1 MKNDSCVKIDIST
14 ETILKIILIIFGVW
28 FLYVIRDVLVV
39 IFVAFVLSSAMAPLV
54 DRLEKV
60 HLPRSLVTMAIYIL
74 FFSGVFYLFSLLA
87 PAVSEQMKHLANNL
101 PEYGKLF
108 GSWQEKISGLFG
120 GGQPMPLDRNKFLLE
135 LSNKLGDG
143 GVTFFARAGSFF
155 QGFVSFIAVFSL
167 SFYLSIQRKS
177 VGAFLKGF
185 IPRDYK
191 KYAVKKMDDIQE
203 KMGHWLVGQ
212 VALSVLIGVMVYI
225 GLRILEVPY
234 ALLLAIFAGIF
245 EVVPYIGPTISAVA
259 GVLVASSLG
268 PVQAL
273 LVLGMYV
280 VVQQLE
286 NHLVVPLVMKQAIG
300 LNPVAI
306 IIAILIGIK
315 VAGPFGLILAIP
327 LVAVLSVFISDFVQ
341 REEEKIENL

>member
-14 ETILKIILIIFGVW
+14 ETILKLILIVFGVW
-28 FLYVIRDVLVV
+28 FLYIIRDVLVV

-54 DRLEKV
+54 DKLEKAY
-60 HLPRSLVTMAIYIL
+60 LPRSLVTLAIYLL

-87 PAVSEQMKHLANNL
+87 PAVSDQLKHLANNL
-101 PEYGKLF
+101 PEYGKVF
-108 GSWQEKISGLFG
+108 GAWQEKFSSLVN
-120 GGQPMPLDRNKFLLE
+120 GGQGMPLDKNKFLLE

-143 GVTFFARAGSFF
+143 GVTVFTRAGSFF

-185 IPRDYK
+185 IPKEYK
-191 KYAVKKMDDIQE
+191 KYAVRKMDDIQE
-203 KMGHWLVGQ
+203 KMGNWLLGQ
-212 VALSVLIGVMVYI
+212 VALSILIGILVYI
-225 GLRILEVPY
+225 GLSILGVPY
-234 ALLLAIFAGIF
+234 ALLLAILAGIL
-245 EVVPYIGPTISAVA
+245 EVVPYLGPTISAVA
-259 GVLVASSLG
+259 GILVALSLG

-327 LVAVLSVFISDFVQ
+327 LMAVLSVFISDFVQ
-341 REEEKIENL
+341 TEE

>member
-1 MKNDSCVKIDIST
+1 MKNESCVKIDVST
-14 ETILKIILIIFGVW
+14 ESILKIILILFGVW

-39 IFVAFVLSSAMAPLV
+39 AFVAFVLSSAMAPLV
-54 DRLEKV
+54 DRLEKI

-74 FFSGVFYLFSLLA
+74 FFGGVFYLFSLLA

-101 PEYGKLF
+101 PEYGKDLSVLREKWQHIIG
-108 GSWQEKISGLFG
+108 GSEVTQSSKN
-120 GGQPMPLDRNKFLLE
+120 DFLLD
-135 LSNKLGDG
+135 LSNRLSEGS
-143 GVTFFARAGSFF
+143 VSVFSRAGSFF

-167 SFYLSIQRKS
+167 SFYLSIQRKT

-185 IPRDYK
+185 IPKDYK

-203 KMGHWLVGQ
+203 KMGHWLLGQ
-212 VALSVLIGVMVYI
+212 VALSILIGVMVYV
-225 GLRILEVPY
+225 GLSILGVPY
-234 ALLLAIFAGIF
+234 ALLLAILAGIL
-245 EVVPYIGPTISAVA
+245 EVVPYLGPTISAVA
-259 GVLVASSLG
+259 GILVALSLG

-286 NHLVVPLVMKQAIG
+286 NHLVVPLVMKQAVG

-327 LVAVLSVFISDFVQ
+327 LMAVLSVFLSDFVQ
-341 REEEKIENL
+341 REE

>member
-1 MKNDSCVKIDIST
+1 MKNDSCIKIDIST
-14 ETILKIILIIFGVW
+14 ETILKLILIIFGVW
-28 FLYVIRDVLVV
+28 FLYIIRDVLVV

-54 DRLEKV
+54 DRLEKAY
-60 HLPRSLVTMAIYIL
+60 LPRSLVTLTIYIL
-74 FFSGVFYLFSLLA
+74 FFGGVFYLFSLLA
-87 PAVSEQMKHLANNL
+87 PAVSDQLRHLANNL
-101 PEYGKLF
+101 PEYGKVLGF
-108 GSWQEKISGLFG
+108 WQEKFSGLFS
-120 GGQPMPLDRNKFLLE
+120 GGQGVPLDRNKFLLE
-135 LSNKLGDG
+135 MSNKLGDG
-143 GVTFFARAGSFF
+143 GVTVFARAGSFF
-155 QGFVSFIAVFSL
+155 QGFISFIAVFSL

-185 IPRDYK
+185 IPKEYK

-203 KMGHWLVGQ
+203 KMGNWLLGQ
-212 VALSVLIGVMVYI
+212 VALSILIGVLVYI
-225 GLRILEVPY
+225 GLSILGVPY
-234 ALLLAIFAGIF
+234 ALLLSILAGVL
-245 EVVPYIGPTISAVA
+245 EVVPYLGPTLSAVA
-259 GVLVASSLG
+259 GILVALSLG

-327 LVAVLSVFISDFVQ
+327 LMAVLSVFISDFVQ
-341 REEEKIENL
+341 REEE